1 MREGRSPEG
10 GNFFL
15 CKYGVRVCQA
25 ANTAFAWKPA
35 QWHSSSL
42 ASFEPTFDVPS
53 LPDPDYDQQAMAF
66 VTSPRMKGR
75 FKAWKEMQGCSGE
88 ERVRRA
94 AAELAAAA
102 AEGDSDDIEA
112 GDDDIEAYE

>member
-1 MREGRSPEG
+1 MREGLIPEG

-15 CKYGVRVCQA
+15 CKYGVQICQA

-53 LPDPDYDQQAMAF
+53 LPDPDYDQQAVAF
-66 VTSPRMKGR
+66 VTSPRIKGR
-75 FKAWKEMQGCSGE
+75 YGAWKKDQGCSGE
-88 ERVRRA
+88 ERVQRA
-94 AAELAAAA
+94 VAELVAAAA
-102 AEGDSDDIEA
+102 DSDLDDTEA
-112 GDDDIEAYE
+112 SDDEVGEFE